1 MLIGYARTSTSS
13 QDHALQMDAL
23 EKAGCERIFVE
34 TASGLK
40 ANRPE
45 LMRALEFARRDDQI
59 VVWRLCRLARSL
71 RQLIDPVDDLQRR
84 GIGLRSLTESIDTAS
99 PGGRLVLP
107 IFGALNSFE
116 VEILREWTRAGPMAS
131 RLRERV
137 GGRPRSLDESKLK
150 IARTLMADPT
160 LSVAE
165 IAKQMG
171 VAPSTLYRCFPGG
184 RGEINIA
191 LNAT

>member
-1 MLIGYARTSTSS
+1 
-13 QDHALQMDAL
+13 MDAL

-34 TASGLK
+34 TASGMK
-40 ANRPE
+40 VDRPE
-45 LMRALEFARRDDQI
+45 LARALEFARRDDQI

-71 RQLIDPVDDLQRR
+71 RQLIDTVDDLQRR
-84 GIGLRSLTESIDTAS
+84 GIGLRSQTESIDTAS
-99 PGGRLVLP
+99 PGGRLFLS

-116 VEILREWTRAGPMAS
+116 VEILRERTRAGLNAS
-131 RLRERV
+131 RLRGRV
-137 GGRPRSLDESKLK
+137 GGRPRALDEGKLK

-171 VAPSTLYRCFPGG
+171 VAPSTLYRCFSGG
-184 RGEINIA
+184 RGEITGTLRSDITQHGIYTSEPA
-191 LNAT
+191 RSP